1 MSDTFCVL
9 REGGSCSPSGTH
21 RGGVLGQRLSR
32 GSPHPALVLEAQ
44 PWMGMGPCPCPAVHT
59 ESIPHP
65 SLNLSFLP
73 PQFPFI
79 PMKPSEISAVSP
91 DLPPVY
97 FGSVDPWANTTCNE
111 GKANLCRDSVGS
123 GFMGFKGSGKLKFSK
138 RRAKAAVLLPTRE
151 PGVCVQ
157 KGTGAGNGQD
167 ASP

>member
-1 MSDTFCVL
+1 
-9 REGGSCSPSGTH
+9 
-21 RGGVLGQRLSR
+21 
-32 GSPHPALVLEAQ
+32 
-44 PWMGMGPCPCPAVHT
+44 
-59 ESIPHP
+59 
-65 SLNLSFLP
+65 
-73 PQFPFI
+73 
-79 PMKPSEISAVSP
+79 MKPSEISAVSP
-91 DLPPVY
+91 DLPPAC

-138 RRAKAAVLLPTRE
+138 QRAKAAVLLPTRE